1 MLYAHLEI
9 CTVGFLLSK
18 WSPCR
23 VPAFFFFLPS
33 KRKENVIKQIP
44 SWGAEP
50 RFLIYRQLSF
60 FSIFFFPSVRGQK
73 EKKKRKRKKQNKTRK
88 PHPRVIWA
96 RNWMAQYLL
105 TWRPQTPLICQSSPE
120 CAPTPT
126 PHPPSACAPAP
137 PPLTATACRSATA
150 QTIQSYTTT
159 DTVTTTWIT
168 TRVSVG
174 KLGGLFGKASLVTR
188 RSQVIRSAR
197 GGSAL
202 WGRRGGNKRK

>member
-50 RFLIYRQLSF
+50 RFLICRQLSF

-126 PHPPSACAPAP
+126 PP
-137 PPLTATACRSATA
+137 PPPHLSLRTSTPPVHSHRVQVGYSSNDPVLHHHRHRHHHLNHYTRLRRKVGR
-150 QTIQSYTTT
+150 TIWQGIARHSPQPG
-159 DTVTTTWIT
+159 DPE
-168 TRVSVG
+168 R
-174 KLGGLFGKASLVTR
+174 TR
-188 RSQVIRSAR
+188 RQRSMR
-197 GGSAL
+197 KK
-202 WGRRGGNKRK
+202 RRK